1 MVSKE
6 PNHVL
11 TGQTNGKST
20 TLADK
25 LPGTMTVRSVLLNRD
40 SPDIESR
47 LKRRRNRT
55 HQVRFKDLED
65 GSSSSGNSGTGE
77 HNSHPRPDCDS
88 PHPLRKH
95 RSPKPWMDRDG
106 PRTLPEQ
113 TSVVGVVRGDM
124 ASTIEVVAAFLA
136 RAPPHPLTP
145 GPTRRCWAPPQPNF
159 LTLPMTRRTNAS
171 TSTAIAIQTS
181 PCLKKSSHTR
191 SQSLGDSRG
200 MDGDDEHDSQDE
212 YLAHNHVS
220 ASKDHNGP
228 AGDYTA
234 VERRS
239 KPSRTDFKSA
249 VSVVKNSRHSC
260 PPSVLHNVDAFH
272 CSMVASRDGSK
283 RQGSSTPAAIRR
295 RKRFNRTTSD
305 PGKEVHHCTTPTQT
319 ESPRKSPSN
328 NKLCT
333 TQVQTESPSPPQ
345 DSKFC
350 TAQSQTESQ
359 TKTPP
364 VIEKQCTIRTA
375 HSEPC
380 TTQIQTDSLPNHEPC
395 TIQTQTCSPCASA
408 PPTVSL
414 SSMQNQSES
423 PVSPHPTTQI
433 TIVPYCTSPSP
444 VKTPEH
450 CVKPPCSTAPPP
462 IALSIP
468 CSTSSPTV
476 LQHPIPYYTV
486 VSPPSTPNVAV
497 VCSSPPSNAPSCI
510 TQNCTSPIPNIVSP
524 SPLTCSTPTRSVTP
538 NITPWDPVRPQTPAT
553 KVTHQLHNASNATP
567 PTNAPSCITQN
578 CTSPILTTVL
588 SAPLTCSTPTPTLT
602 PNITPWDPI
611 RPQTPSTKVTRQLL
625 NASNAT
631 PPTNAPSC
639 ITQDCTSPIP
649 TIAPPVPLTS
659 STPTPTVTPC
669 DPIRPQTPSTKVTH
683 QLHND
688 LNATAPTNAT
698 LSITQ
703 NCTSPIPNIAPPVPL
718 TCSTPTPTLTPNIN
732 PCDPIRPQ
740 TPPTNVTNQL
750 HNASTGPANAT
761 SCITQDCTS
770 PIPNILS
777 FSPLT
782 CSTPTPTLTPN
793 ITPCDPIRPQTP
805 ATKVTPQL
813 HNALNATPPTNAPSC
828 ITQNCTFPIPTIAPP
843 VPLTCSTP
851 TPTVT
856 PCDPIRPQTPA
867 TNVTNQLHNAST
879 GPANATSCISQNGT
893 SPILNIAPPL
903 TCSTP
908 TLIPNITPCDTM
920 RPPTQNALNATP
932 PTHQLPLNAS
942 PTANATPCTFVTQT
956 AMSCTSIT
964 YYSTTNSVSPHA
976 PHQTTPSYATLI
988 QTVSHCNIPLQ
999 NASLTGI
1006 TPYSSPVPKLR
1017 SCTSPPLVNTSNLP
1031 NATPTKAVPLY
1042 SSTFRAAPPY
1052 TPPAQAQDKR
1062 GIRLPP
1068 PPPPPP
1074 PPYTP
1079 RKTGN
1084 DPPCATATR
1093 TPMLRT
1099 DSKAGKKDKEVE
1111 KEKREDVKRS
1121 DTPKLCGRSS
1131 SLRHRAQ
1138 TPPVAVMK
1146 GEKPCSSSSSS
1157 SSPAKACFKSSCLS
1171 SAQAQ
1176 LGVLHKMLCS
1186 GPNARPGTP
1195 NRALPQNCSGG
1206 RGCSAAGGRP
1216 TAGPLTS
1223 TQAETLRQVQEILG
1237 GLVSGARCKLDPAKV
1252 AEKLLG
1258 PNGPLHDIRSLQ
1270 TQLQS
1275 LEGVLE
1281 TSQNTIKVL
1290 LDVIQDLE
1298 KKEAERDG
1306 HSYHTGQ
1313 DIENCGTC
1321 RDCACIIY
1329 SVEHDFRL
1337 QEGQVV
1343 RTWKVGDPPEGSP
1356 QTPTPQPSTPQQ
1368 LDSPQAERPPATTKK
1383 NRKKCFWFL

>member
-65 GSSSSGNSGTGE
+65 GSSSSGNSGNGE
-77 HNSHPRPDCDS
+77 HNSHPKPDCDS

-181 PCLKKSSHTR
+181 PCLTKSSHTR

-220 ASKDHNGP
+220 ASKDRNGP
-228 AGDYTA
+228 AGDHTA

-249 VSVVKNSRHSC
+249 VSLVKNSRHSC

-305 PGKEVHHCTTPTQT
+305 PGKEVHRSTTPTQT
-319 ESPRKSPSN
+319 ESPRKCPSD

-333 TQVQTESPSPPQ
+333 TQVQTESPSPPR

-359 TKTPP
+359 AKTPP
-364 VIEKQCTIRTA
+364 VIEKQCTIKTA
-375 HSEPC
+375 RSEPC
-380 TTQIQTDSLPNHEPC
+380 TAQIQTDSLPNHEPC
-395 TIQTQTCSPCASA
+395 TVQTQTCSPCASP
-408 PPTVSL
+408 PPTVSP

-423 PVSPHPTTQI
+423 PVSPKPTTQI

-444 VKTPEH
+444 EH
-450 CVKPPCSTAPPP
+450 CARPPCSTAPPP

-497 VCSSPPSNAPSCI
+497 CSSPASNAPSPI
-510 TQNCTSPIPNIVSP
+510 TQDCTSPIPNIVSS

-538 NITPWDPVRPQTPAT
+538 NITPWDPNRLQTPSTQVA
-553 KVTHQLHNASNATP
+553 HQLYNASNATP
-567 PTNAPSCITQN
+567 PTHVPPRVTQD
-578 CTSPILTTVL
+578 CTSPVPNIAPPVPLTCSTPILTTVS

-602 PNITPWDPI
+602 PCDPS
-611 RPQTPSTKVTRQLL
+611 RPSRV
-625 NASNAT
+625 
-631 PPTNAPSC
+631 
-639 ITQDCTSPIP
+639 TQDCTSPVP
-649 TIAPPVPLTS
+649 NIAPPVPLTCP
-659 STPTPTVTPC
+659 TPTPTVTPW
-669 DPIRPQTPSTKVTH
+669 DAIRLQTPATKVTH
-683 QLHND
+683 QLY
-688 LNATAPTNAT
+688 NASTPPKNAP
-698 LSITQ
+698 LSITE
-703 NCTSPIPNIAPPVPL
+703 NCTSPIPNIAPPGPLTCPTPILTTVSSAPL
-718 TCSTPTPTLTPNIN
+718 TCSTPTRSVTPTLTPW
-732 PCDPIRPQ
+732 DPIRP
-740 TPPTNVTNQL
+740 
-750 HNASTGPANAT
+750 
-761 SCITQDCTS
+761 SCITENCTS
-770 PIPNILS
+770 PVPNIAPPG
-777 FSPLT
+777 PLT
-782 CSTPTPTLTPN
+782 CSTPTLTPN
-793 ITPCDPIRPQTP
+793 ITPCDP
-805 ATKVTPQL
+805 V
-813 HNALNATPPTNAPSC
+813 
-828 ITQNCTFPIPTIAPP
+828 
-843 VPLTCSTP
+843 
-851 TPTVT
+851 
-856 PCDPIRPQTPA
+856 RPQTPA

-879 GPANATSCISQNGT
+879 GPANATSCTSQSCT
-893 SPILNIAPPL
+893 SPILNKAPPP

-908 TLIPNITPCDTM
+908 TLIANITPCDTT
-920 RPPTQNALNATP
+920 RP
-932 PTHQLPLNAS
+932 PTHQLPLDAS
-942 PTANATPCTFVTQT
+942 HFPPTANATPCTFVTQT

-964 YYSTTNSVSPHA
+964 YYSTNSAGPHA

-999 NASLTGI
+999 SASLTGI
-1006 TPYSSPVPKLR
+1006 TPYSSSLTGITPYSSPLPNLR
-1017 SCTSPPLVNTSNLP
+1017 SCTSPPLVKTSNLP

-1099 DSKAGKKDKEVE
+1099 DGKVGTKDKEVE
-1111 KEKREDVKRS
+1111 KEEKEDAKRS

-1195 NRALPQNCSGG
+1195 NRVLPQNCSGG

-1306 HSYHTGQ
+1306 RHSYHTGQ
-1313 DIENCGTC
+1313 DIEN
-1321 RDCACIIY
+1321 
-1329 SVEHDFRL
+1329 
-1337 QEGQVV
+1337 
-1343 RTWKVGDPPEGSP
+1343 
-1356 QTPTPQPSTPQQ
+1356 
-1368 LDSPQAERPPATTKK
+1368 
-1383 NRKKCFWFL
+1383 